1 MRWGEVR
8 ANHRQKVI
16 LKPGWRLKCS
26 PGKDKKQIERV
37 EEEEVEMEKCCSR
50 RKDQER
56 RRGGWG
62 RGEVWWWRRGDLR
75 EEAGGGHEGR
85 GKRIC

>member
-50 RKDQER
+50 RKDQEGEGE
-56 RRGGWG
+56 GGGGG
-62 RGEVWWWRRGDLR
+62 RGGDLR
-75 EEAGGGHEGR
+75 EREEGGGWWS
-85 GKRIC
+85 

>member
-1 MRWGEVR
+1 MRSEPITDK
-8 ANHRQKVI
+8 KVI

-37 EEEEVEMEKCCSR
+37 EEEEEVEMEKCCSR

-56 RRGGWG
+56 RRGAGG
-62 RGEVWWWRRGDLR
+62 RGGVGGDLR
-75 EEAGGGHEGR
+75 EEAAGGHEGR
-85 GKRIC
+85 EKGFVNM